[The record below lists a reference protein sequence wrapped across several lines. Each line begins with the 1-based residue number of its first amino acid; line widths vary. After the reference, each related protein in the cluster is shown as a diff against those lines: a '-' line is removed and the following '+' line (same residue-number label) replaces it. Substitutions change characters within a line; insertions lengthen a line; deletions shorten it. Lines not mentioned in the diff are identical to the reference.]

1 MPETSKPPLRG
12 SRRFWIWPAILLAL
26 GAVAYYIHTRN
37 VAANDPGSKDTKQAK
52 GGAKGDDTAVPVV
65 AARARR
71 GNIGVYFTG
80 LGTVVPI
87 STVLVQTR
95 VDGELMNV
103 KYREGDMVQKGDLLL
118 EIDPRPYQVQLEQ
131 AEGQLARDQ
140 AALDNARVDVARY
153 ETLVAQ
159 RAVPEQQLATQKATV
174 AQDEGIVKS
183 DQGQIDSAKLNLTY
197 TKVTA
202 PNSGRIGLRL
212 VDSGNIVHASDSTG
226 LVLITQMEPISVIFT
241 IAEDQLPAVLAK
253 MRAGLKLTV
262 DAFDRQMQNK
272 IAQGTLETTDNEID
286 STTGTIRL
294 RATFDN
300 KDQKLFPNQFVN
312 ARLLVEE
319 KSGVVLLPAA
329 ALQRNANS
337 TFVYLVNPDSHVTLR
352 NVNVGVMEGDDAEI
366 TSGLDAGNVVVLTGA
381 DKLQEGSKVVAQI
394 PGEQSGGGGKQGGR
408 NTQGKK

>member
-1 MPETSKPPLRG
+1 
-12 SRRFWIWPAILLAL
+12 
-26 GAVAYYIHTRN
+26 
-37 VAANDPGSKDTKQAK
+37 
-52 GGAKGDDTAVPVV
+52 
-65 AARARR
+65 
-71 GNIGVYFTG
+71 
-80 LGTVVPI
+80 VPI

-226 LVLITQMEPISVIFT
+226 LVVITQMDPISVIFT

-319 KSGVVLLPAA
+319 KSGVVLMPAA

-381 DKLQEGSKVVAQI
+381 DKLQEGSKVVTQI
-394 PGEQSGGGGKQGGR
+394 PGEQSGGGKQSGP